1 MENTRLWQLVL
12 DDLQVSISRGI
23 FSTWFKQ
30 TDLSRITEVDGGRQI
45 AEIACPSSFHQQILE
60 TRYYAQ
66 IKEAFDRLTKKKTEL
81 TWLINPALKT
91 TKTTDAPLFASLNR
105 PTFDDFQIAQQRA
118 GLNEDFT
125 LETFAV
131 SSSNE
136 MAYAAALAV
145 SNDMGKAYNPLFL
158 YGGVGVGKTHLM
170 QSIANN
176 SLKKDA
182 GLAIVYCAG
191 EEFTNEIIDAIQQKK
206 TRDFRKRYREARGL
220 FIDDIQFIA
229 GKNTVQE
236 EFFHTFNAVLK
247 TGGQIVLTSDRPPFE
262 INNLEDRLRSRF
274 EGGLLIDIGEPSFEL
289 RTAILLIKAKQRNVN
304 LSMEAAQAVA
314 ANIQSTRRL
323 EGFLVRLIQ
332 ESKTKNQPMSL
343 EMVQSLL
350 GTRLEASQIK
360 PLLVRPN
367 ELLKRVAD
375 YFQVNLKDLRGP
387 LRARPVVEPRQL
399 AMYLL
404 RVDMDLPLTEIGN
417 LFGGR
422 DHTTVMHSVE
432 KITNE
437 LVASESLRTDV
448 ANLRKSLQV

>member
-1 MENTRLWQLVL
+1 M
-12 DDLQVSISRGI
+12 
-23 FSTWFKQ
+23 
-30 TDLSRITEVDGGRQI
+30 
-45 AEIACPSSFHQQILE
+45 
-60 TRYYAQ
+60 
-66 IKEAFDRLTKKKTEL
+66 
-81 TWLINPALKT
+81 
-91 TKTTDAPLFASLNR
+91 
-105 PTFDDFQIAQQRA
+105 
-118 GLNEDFT
+118 
-125 LETFAV
+125 
-131 SSSNE
+131 
-136 MAYAAALAV
+136 
-145 SNDMGKAYNPLFL
+145 
-158 YGGVGVGKTHLM
+158 
-170 QSIANN
+170 
-176 SLKKDA
+176 
-182 GLAIVYCAG
+182 
-191 EEFTNEIIDAIQQKK
+191 
-206 TRDFRKRYREARGL
+206 
-220 FIDDIQFIA
+220 
-229 GKNTVQE
+229 
-236 EFFHTFNAVLK
+236 
-247 TGGQIVLTSDRPPFE
+247 
-262 INNLEDRLRSRF
+262 
-274 EGGLLIDIGEPSFEL
+274 
-289 RTAILLIKAKQRNVN
+289 
-304 LSMEAAQAVA
+304 
-314 ANIQSTRRL
+314 
-323 EGFLVRLIQ
+323 VRLIQ